1 MKYLFEYT
9 DTLNSPFEAFC
20 YDTSK
25 EKFPVEA
32 HWHYF
37 VEAVFMLKGSAVIT
51 YNGKTY
57 TLNESQ
63 MMFFHS
69 QAIHSF
75 DKNTDEDI
83 RYLVIQFDINKL
95 HNIDAHTPKFNTLF
109 RSASMDDSL
118 PLIFTQD
125 NFPDF
130 DLEHFFFRCLSECDG
145 KQYGYYYYMQHSIS
159 LFLLE
164 ILRYWKSCGFS
175 VETESYGYDDS
186 FSIHQILE
194 YIDAHS
200 HENIQ
205 VNDLAQMC
213 HMSYSYFAKSF
224 HKLYGQSCKSYIEF
238 IRLNKAENY
247 LLFTNYDLNFIS
259 SETGFSDCSH
269 LIRIFKRKYGITPK
283 QFRLKYKK

>member
-1 MKYLFEYT
+1 MPEFL
-9 DTLNSPFEAFC
+9 PFCSSALGC
-20 YDTSK
+20 QHPCQVP
-25 EKFPVEA
+25 FP
-32 HWHYF
+32 F
-37 VEAVFMLKGSAVIT
+37 L
-51 YNGKTY
+51 
-57 TLNESQ
+57 ES
-63 MMFFHS
+63 S
-69 QAIHSF
+69 IHSF
-75 DKNTDEDI
+75 DKTTEEDI

-95 HNIDAHTPKFNTLF
+95 NNIDSHMPKFSSLF
-109 RSASMDDSL
+109 RSASMDDTL
-118 PLIFTQD
+118 PLILTQA
-125 NFPDF
+125 
-130 DLEHFFFRCLSECDG
+130 DLPEFELEKFFYRCLAECDG
-145 KQYGYYYYMQHSIS
+145 KQYGYYYYMQHNIS

-164 ILRYWKSCGFS
+164 ILRFWKRCGFS
-175 VETESYGYDDS
+175 VENESYGSEDS